1 MRCHPAPLPRIVA
14 VVVVG
19 LYNKRPGRKLDVT
32 QKTFGGTG
40 VHNARTDRP
49 SQQKSGAPAPARKAL
64 TPARKPARRNES
76 VPALTEVASE
86 HTGPRTVPA
95 AVPTY
100 ASSDELADAVARLEG
115 KPVTQIARELGIA
128 ERTVRRIQADLG
140 IESI

>member
-1 MRCHPAPLPRIVA
+1 MFTTRAPTGRRSRSREPRHRHER
-14 VVVVG
+14 
-19 LYNKRPGRKLDVT
+19 LSRR
-32 QKTFGGTG
+32 
-40 VHNARTDRP
+40 
-49 SQQKSGAPAPARKAL
+49 
-64 TPARKPARRNES
+64 ARKPARRNES